1 MGVENEKAIIP
12 LLDVNGETHS
22 DGTKG
27 TKLRRALAKRDPAPP
42 EIQFGNRCDHKF
54 LSKRSDRLR
63 LCLVENVKIK
73 KCRFT

>member
-27 TKLRRALAKRDPAPP
+27 TKLRGALAKRDPAPP
-42 EIQFGNRCDHKF
+42 ELQFGNRCDDKF
-54 LSKRSDRLR
+54 LSKCSDRQR

-73 KCRFT
+73 KCGFT